1 MTGLGARGVSV
12 RFGPLQALDD
22 VALRVNPGHAVMLVG
37 PNGAGKST
45 LIKVL
50 LGLVRPDSAVFEMDG
65 ERVRVD
71 NDWKRRIGYLPEA
84 VAFSDNLS
92 GLQLIR
98 FFASARGVP
107 RARIDEVLR
116 RVGLSAAARRA
127 IRGYSR
133 GMRQRLGLAVAILST
148 PDLLV
153 LDEPTVGL
161 DQEGLAVL
169 WSLIAEWLL
178 WSLIAE
184 WREAGRMVLA
194 STHDLALMERR
205 MDEICVLRGGRV
217 IAHGTAE
224 ALRRSASLRN
234 RIWLEVGEAPDPKVE
249 LLCEAMRAWGKGR
262 IERVGDRILAEVA
275 SEETLALVEIQSGF
289 PGVVR
294 GIRVE
299 EPTLD
304 IIYDKLL
311 SRPGRGET

>member
-1 MTGLGARGVSV
+1 
-12 RFGPLQALDD
+12 
-22 VALRVNPGHAVMLVG
+22 
-37 PNGAGKST
+37 
-45 LIKVL
+45 VL

-65 ERVRVD
+65 ERARVD

-92 GLQLIR
+92 GVQLIR

-116 RVGLSAAARRA
+116 RVGLRAASRRV

-161 DQEGLAVL
+161 DQEGLAV
-169 WSLIAEWLL
+169 L

>member
-1 MTGLGARGVSV
+1 MRGFRARGVSV
-12 RFGPLQALDD
+12 RLGGLPVLDD
-22 VALRVNPGHAVMLVG
+22 VGLSIDTGRAVMLVG

-50 LGLVRPDSAVFEMDG
+50 LGLVRPDFAVFELDG
-65 ERVRVD
+65 RRVQLD

-84 VAFSDNLS
+84 VAFSENLN

-98 FFASARGVP
+98 FFASARGVE
-107 RARIDEVLR
+107 RRRVDEVLE
-116 RVGLSAAARRA
+116 RVGLAHARRRA

-133 GMRQRLGLAVAILST
+133 GMRQRLGLGVAILSV

-153 LDEPTVGL
+153 LDEPTAGL
-161 DQEGLAVL
+161 DQEGLSVL
-169 WSLIAEWLL
+169 WSV
-178 WSLIAE
+178 IAE

-205 MDEICVLRGGRV
+205 MDEICVLRAGRV
-217 IAHGTAE
+217 LAHGLAE
-224 ALRRSASLRN
+224 DLRRSAHLPH
-234 RIWLEVGEAPDPKVE
+234 RIWLEVGQAPEAKVE
-249 LLCEAMRAWGKGR
+249 LLCEAMRKWGKGR

-275 SEETLALVEIQSGF
+275 SDETLELVEIQGGF

-304 IIYDKLL
+304 VVYDKLL
-311 SRPGRGET
+311 EAG

>member
-1 MTGLGARGVSV
+1 MRGLQVRGASV
-12 RFGPLQALDD
+12 RFGSLQALDD
-22 VALRVNPGHAVMLVG
+22 VSLAIGDGRAVMLVG

-50 LGLVRPDSAVFEMDG
+50 LGLVRPDFAVFEADG
-65 ERVRVD
+65 KPVEID

-84 VAFSDNLS
+84 IAFSENLS
-92 GLQLIR
+92 GHQLLR
-98 FFASARGVP
+98 FFASARGV
-107 RARIDEVLR
+107 ARSHVDRVLE
-116 RVGLSAAARRA
+116 RVGLAHAAPRA

-133 GMRQRLGLAVAILST
+133 GMRQRLGLGVAILST

-161 DQEGLAVL
+161 DQEGLSVL
-169 WSLIAEWLL
+169 WSV
-178 WSLIAE
+178 IAE

-205 MDEICVLRGGRV
+205 MDEICVLRAGRV
-217 IAHGTAE
+217 LAHGTSE
-224 ALRRSASLRN
+224 DLRRSAEVPH
-234 RIWLEVGEAPDPKVE
+234 RIWFEVAQAPDAKVE
-249 LLCEAMRAWGKGR
+249 LLCEAMRKWGKGQ

-275 SEETLALVEIQSGF
+275 SDETLELVEIQSGF

-304 IIYDKLL
+304 VVYDKLVL
-311 SRPGRGET
+311 EVGVA